1 VSTEDGRGRLVER
14 AFYIEPRDSEALSFL
29 IITALIFFGL
39 QMGIFLGIFLGLIP
53 DKLSW
58 FAFRGPF

>member
-1 VSTEDGRGRLVER
+1 LVER